1 MPQTAKAYSLKLY
14 DAIELAARGHH
25 GQVRKGTEIP
35 YIVHPLAVAGILIC
49 ANCPEHIVI
58 AGILHDTLEDTPVA
72 LEEIQSQ
79 FGREVADLVVALSEP
94 DKKAPWEERK
104 AHTIEYLEQV
114 ATLDVLLV
122 SVADKIDNVR
132 AIREGLESAGEA
144 FWLRFNRP
152 RENQKWY
159 YQRLAEVFER
169 RISTGADVALAHAFK
184 IEVVRVFGTIP
195 AGAAPHTIRL
205 F

>member
-35 YIVHPLAVAGILIC
+35 YLVHPLAVAGILIR
-49 ANCPEHIVI
+49 ANCPEHLVI

-104 AHTIEYLEQV
+104 AHTIGYLEQV
-114 ATLDVLLV
+114 ATPDVLLV
-122 SVADKIDNVR
+122 SVADKLDNIR
-132 AIREGLESAGEA
+132 AIRDGLASAGEA

-152 RENQKWY
+152 REDQRWY
-159 YQRLAEVFER
+159 YQRLADVFER
-169 RISTGADVALAHAFK
+169 RISAGAGVTLVHAFK
-184 IEVVRVFGTIP
+184 LEVVQVFGETP
-195 AGAAPHTIRL
+195 A
-205 F
+205 